1 MANNITASG
10 PLVGPYLGDFLR
22 AGPEFG
28 ATTLS
33 RFYAIHM
40 LLIPGAIAALIGA
53 HLYLVAKLG
62 TTAPPWLRAELDEEL
77 LRGARVNRAE
87 KEAYLREYSILKAQG
102 KPFFPY
108 AVAKDWLMAC
118 VVMLVIILMSLTL
131 GAELGP
137 KADPT
142 TTTYTPR
149 PEWYFFFLFELLRV
163 IKPPSLVALAT
174 IGIPTICMILLF
186 LLPFYDRGPERR
198 PERRPIAMTAG
209 IFVIAAMGYLTY
221 LGAAAGPPTQIDEPT
236 PERDQGDGA
245 ADARRVREGQAGG
258 GAVGLPGVP
267 QDRRERQ
274 RRPRAGADRHRRA
287 PACRRRSRARS
298 STRPRRCRR
307 SPACRRTRRTSSRP
321 W

>member
-1 MANNITASG
+1 MNK
-10 PLVGPYLGDFLR
+10 V
-22 AGPEFG
+22 
-28 ATTLS
+28 
-33 RFYAIHM
+33 
-40 LLIPGAIAALIGA
+40 
-53 HLYLVAKLG
+53 
-62 TTAPPWLRAELDEEL
+62 
-77 LRGARVNRAE
+77 E
-87 KEAYLREYSILKAQG
+87 KEAYLREYSVLKAQG

-108 AVAKDWLMAC
+108 AVAKDSVMAC
-118 VVMLVIILMSLTL
+118 VVMLAIILLSLTL

-198 PERRPIAMTAG
+198 PERRPIATTTG

-236 PERDQGDGA
+236 PARIKAMGPEMLAKYEQGKQVVAQSGCLA
-245 ADARRVREGQAGG
+245 CHKIGENGNSGPGPPLTEIGSRLPSQAIARTLVNPTAPMPSFARLQKSSPEKFDALVTYVSQLKG
-258 GAVGLPGVP
+258 
-267 QDRRERQ
+267 
-274 RRPRAGADRHRRA
+274 
-287 PACRRRSRARS
+287 
-298 STRPRRCRR
+298 
-307 SPACRRTRRTSSRP
+307 
-321 W
+321 